1 MAENKTKPTKISV
14 AAFIAAVADE
24 GRRAEAKILVKLMQ
38 DVIGEKPA
46 MWGPSIIGF
55 GTHHYVYDSG
65 RQGDMPIVAFSP
77 RKPALVLY
85 ALSGAPGAEA
95 LLAKMGKFTM
105 GKGCIYVKK
114 LEALDLKV
122 LEKLIAAAVKA
133 RKTAK
138 PSRPKSG
145 K

>member
-1 MAENKTKPTKISV
+1 MAENKTKATKVSV
-14 AAFIAAVADE
+14 AGFIAAVADE
-24 GRRAEAKILVKLMQ
+24 GRRGDAKALVKLMQ
-38 DVIGEKPA
+38 AASGEKPA

-65 RQGDMPIVAFSP
+65 REGYMPIVAFSP

-114 LEALDLKV
+114 LADIDLKV
-122 LEKLIAAAVKA
+122 LEKLVAAAVKS
-133 RKTAK
+133 KTVK
-138 PSRPKSG
+138 PKPKRG
-145 K
+145 

>member
-1 MAENKTKPTKISV
+1 MAENKTKATKVSV
-14 AAFIAAVADE
+14 AGFIAAVADE
-24 GRRAEAKILVKLMQ
+24 GRRADAKALVKLMQ
-38 DVIGEKPA
+38 AASGEKPA

-65 RQGDMPIVAFSP
+65 REGDMPIVAFSP

-114 LEALDLKV
+114 LADIDLKV
-122 LEKLIAAAVKA
+122 LEKLVAVAVKA
-133 RKTAK
+133 KTA
-138 PSRPKSG
+138 PPKRR
-145 K
+145 

>member
-1 MAENKTKPTKISV
+1 MAENKTKATKVSV
-14 AAFIAAVADE
+14 AGFIAAVADE
-24 GRRAEAKILVKLMQ
+24 GRRGDAKALVKLMQ
-38 DVIGEKPA
+38 AASGEKPA

-65 RQGDMPIVAFSP
+65 REGDMPIVAFSP

-114 LEALDLKV
+114 LADIDLKV
-122 LEKLIAAAVKA
+122 LEKLVLAAVKA
-133 RKTAK
+133 KVVKAK
-138 PSRPKSG
+138 RG
-145 K
+145 

>member
-1 MAENKTKPTKISV
+1 MAENKTKPTTISV

-24 GRRAEAKILVKLMQ
+24 GRQAEAKALVKLMQ
-38 DVIGEKPA
+38 KVSGEKPA

-65 RQGDMPIVAFSP
+65 REGDMPIVAFSP

-95 LLAKMGKFTM
+95 LIAKLGKVKS
-105 GKGCIYVKK
+105 GKG
-114 LEALDLKV
+114 LG
-122 LEKLIAAAVKA
+122 
-133 RKTAK
+133 RKTAHRKFFVISIRREK
-138 PSRPKSG
+138 PNK
-145 K
+145 KK